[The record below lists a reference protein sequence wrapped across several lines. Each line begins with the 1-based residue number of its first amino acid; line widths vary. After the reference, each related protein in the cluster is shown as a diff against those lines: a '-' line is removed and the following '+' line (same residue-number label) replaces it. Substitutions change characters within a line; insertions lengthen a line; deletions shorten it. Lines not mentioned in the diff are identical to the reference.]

1 LTGAPPPSRVRPV
14 LGAIAVVVAFFVLGL
29 LLFFIAFV
37 PIARRLAGGHTVAEL
52 TRQPP
57 PLFLL
62 TQGVGLV
69 LAFGLATWVIGVK
82 VLRLDARDLRWKV
95 DVKKTRGFIMGL
107 LLGSVPAA
115 LAMVLGVFAGGAA
128 WVKDGGAATDFPGG
142 VLVTLALLAP
152 AALAEEVMFRGV
164 PLVVLARLMGRPAA
178 LVLLSVLFSLAH
190 LDNPDVTARAI
201 GNVALA
207 GILLSLAFYSPGGMW
222 TAFGAHL
229 GWNGTLASL
238 GAPVSGLPFDIPYID
253 YTMGGPSWL
262 TGGRFGPE
270 GGLLGTIAITAA
282 IVVAARWARKEPS

>member
-1 LTGAPPPSRVRPV
+1 M
-14 LGAIAVVVAFFVLGL
+14 
-29 LLFFIAFV
+29 
-37 PIARRLAGGHTVAEL
+37 
-52 TRQPP
+52 
-57 PLFLL
+57 
-62 TQGVGLV
+62 
-69 LAFGLATWVIGVK
+69 LAFGIATWVVGVK
-82 VLRLDARDLRWKV
+82 MLGLDARTLRWNV
-95 DVKKTRGFIMGL
+95 DMKKTRGFVMGL
-107 LLGSVPAA
+107 LLGGVPAA
-115 LAMVLGVFAGGAA
+115 LTMLLGVFAGGAA
-128 WVKDGGAATDFPGG
+128 WVKDGGAASDFPGG

-164 PLVVLARLMGRPAA
+164 PLVVLASLMGRPAA

-282 IVVAARWARKEPS
+282 IFVAARWARKEPT

>member
-14 LGAIAVVVAFFVLGL
+14 LRAIAAVIAFFVLGL

-37 PIARRLAGGHTVAEL
+37 PIVRRLAGGHTVAEL

-62 TQGVGLV
+62 AQGIGLV

-95 DVKKTRGFIMGL
+95 DGKKTRGFVMGL

-115 LAMVLGVFAGGAA
+115 LAMVLGVIAGGAA

-270 GGLLGTIAITAA
+270 GGLLGTVAITAA

>member
-1 LTGAPPPSRVRPV
+1 LTGAPPTSRVRPV
-14 LGAIAVVVAFFVLGL
+14 LRAIAAVVAFFVLGL
-29 LLFFIAFV
+29 LLFFIGFV
-37 PIARRLAGGHTVAEL
+37 PFARRLAGGLTAAEL
-52 TRQPP
+52 ARQPP
-57 PLFLL
+57 PLFVFA
-62 TQGVGLV
+62 QGAGLV
-69 LAFGLATWVIGVK
+69 LAFGLATWVVGVK
-82 VLRLDARDLRWKV
+82 VLRLDLRDLRWKV
-95 DVKKTRGFIMGL
+95 DVRKTRGFFMGL
-107 LLGSVPAA
+107 LLGGLPAA

-142 VLVTLALLAP
+142 VLVTVALLAP

-164 PLVVLARLMGRPAA
+164 PLVVLARLIGRPAA

-253 YTMGGPSWL
+253 YTMCGPPWL

-282 IVVAARWARKEPS
+282 IVVAARWVRKEAS